1 MFGAIG
7 AVSPKEL
14 GSYIGASDRV
24 GQTAVASRA
33 PTLGRRHSIL
43 LTASRA
49 DFRKFSV
56 TCGISG
62 E

>member
-7 AVSPKEL
+7 LVSPKEL
-14 GSYIGASDRV
+14 GSYVGAPDRV
-24 GQTAVASRA
+24 GQTAVASLA
-33 PTLGRRHSIL
+33 PALWRRHSIL
-43 LTASRA
+43 LTAPRA

-56 TCGISG
+56 TCGVLG